1 MFDIDENTKRI
12 KITRGNYGII
22 NVKAT
27 NENKENYVFQQND
40 VIRLRVYEKGNV
52 ENVVLQKDTKI
63 NEITTEI
70 NVILEKNETLI
81 GEPIS
86 KSVVYWYD
94 ITLNPD
100 TKPQTIIGY
109 DYDEE
114 ENIEKPKIFRLLPG
128 SNEKKESD
136 EE

>member
-12 KITRGNYGII
+12 KITRGNFGII
-22 NVKAT
+22 NVKAK
-27 NENKENYVFQQND
+27 NENNTDYVFQPDD
-40 VIRLRVYEKGNV
+40 VVRLRVYEKGNV
-52 ENVVLQKDTKI
+52 GNVVLTKD
-63 NEITTEI
+63 TEI
-70 NVILEKNETLI
+70 NETKTEIDIVLEKEDTLI

-94 ITLNPD
+94 ITLNPE

-114 ENIEKPKIFRLLPG
+114 LNEESPKIFRLLPG